1 MATPVAG
8 DGVLAL
14 MPQEVVN
21 SIDPSPFN
29 GSSEKSPILIFVC
42 FQKAIRT
49 ELNRLHHDAVE
60 LATAGSGDVRFLA
73 ERCIF
78 LFDIYQHHCNAE
90 DVLPVLSILKLSWF
104 GGLVSGPI
112 SSRLKGLGVKGFDLW
127 EKPLNWVKTVG
138 RDKEKG
144 NEELFSLLDK
154 LKRSIPSKRLKE
166 ADPLE
171 AIKEADPLEAII
183 ISFFFHFFR
192 FSVSFAFSTIK
203 P

>member
-21 SIDPSPFN
+21 SMDPSPSPFN
-29 GSSEKSPILIFVC
+29 GSSEKSPIMIFVY

-90 DVLPVLSILKLSWF
+90 DVVRIQF
-104 GGLVSGPI
+104 GDETSSPSHLALGEIHGGSSDMDI
-112 SSRLKGLGVKGFDLW
+112 S
-127 EKPLNWVKTVG
+127 
-138 RDKEKG
+138 
-144 NEELFSLLDK
+144 
-154 LKRSIPSKRLKE
+154 
-166 ADPLE
+166 A
-171 AIKEADPLEAII
+171 
-183 ISFFFHFFR
+183 
-192 FSVSFAFSTIK
+192 STDDGG
-203 P
+203 

>member
-21 SIDPSPFN
+21 SIDPSPSPFN
-29 GSSEKSPILIFVC
+29 GLSEKSPILIFVY

-49 ELNRLHHDAVE
+49 ELNRLHQDAVE

-90 DVLPVLSILKLSWF
+90 DVLHRDSFELMFSLKAH
-104 GGLVSGPI
+104 GNTQHTHASGYH
-112 SSRLKGLGVKGFDLW
+112 D
-127 EKPLNWVKTVG
+127 
-138 RDKEKG
+138 KG
-144 NEELFSLLDK
+144 ND
-154 LKRSIPSKRLKE
+154 
-166 ADPLE
+166 
-171 AIKEADPLEAII
+171 
-183 ISFFFHFFR
+183 
-192 FSVSFAFSTIK
+192 
-203 P
+203 